1 MDVTVTRSL
10 MIGHTHPLIP
20 SLDAL
25 CTPDANVLVT
35 SLGMILVLGVNS
47 SSMASVAAR
56 RMKGQMKEWR
66 VSVCEI
72 RQNSSS
78 AGLFYILNC
87 EIMLKIAIRFV

>member
-20 SLDAL
+20 SLDAF
-25 CTPDANVLVT
+25 CTPDASVLVT

-66 VSVCEI
+66 VSVCQI

-87 EIMLKIAIRFV
+87 EIMLKIAIIFV